1 MDPYVQQHAHV
12 ELLEMMT
19 QILVTLVTT
28 LVNVVLDQMMMTVP
42 HVTIILIG
50 MMDNVFQLAQMD
62 IIKMILL
69 ILVRDVMDHA

>member
-1 MDPYVQQHAHV
+1 MTNN
-12 ELLEMMT
+12 LEMMT

>member
-1 MDPYVQQHAHV
+1 
-12 ELLEMMT
+12 MT
-19 QILVTLVTT
+19 LQINVKIVTT

>member
-1 MDPYVQQHAHV
+1 MYHHAHV
-12 ELLEMMT
+12 EHMEKTL
-19 QILVTLVTT
+19 QINVKIVTT